1 MIKLKQILKPL
12 INVSFFLA
20 LSTAQLFGQT
30 CSKTAN
36 IPPNGSLTVNGIN
49 VTSSS
54 TGAVTSYPMDYQV
67 CGTSSTLLV
76 SEGALY
82 VGSGASAANSRP
94 WQTTLTFSKPVNKI
108 VILLSAAGSIYN
120 ENFKFSSNN
129 GTISIAD
136 NGSCFSTISGNTILS
151 GQGASSTGTGG
162 GGIFTLTSPTPFTQ
176 LVMKGDGGDSGALL
190 AICETSIVES
200 CTGTIDSDG
209 DSFPD
214 ECDLDDDNDGILDTD
229 ECVLTNL
236 VTNGNFD
243 TNFTSGWTNDG
254 GWTYNATGKYVE
266 NTSFLGGSFGNLTQL
281 LSNLPPATI
290 PLTFT
295 LGAKDGSTNSTG
307 LLEVYLGGTLY
318 ATANNSTGTSNNISL
333 TLSNGATS
341 NFTPF
346 TATST
351 TTYASQTFT
360 INIPYSGPSSGSLTF
375 KMGANQIDDWSIDNV
390 SINICDTDADGIP
403 NNLDLD
409 SDNDGCPDAIEGG
422 GNFTYAQLTNASG
435 TISSQTPNQ
444 NFGTAVGANGIPAA
458 VGASGQAVGQSQD
471 ATKNDCLDSD
481 NDGYPNW
488 MDLDDDNDGIL
499 DADECPKVTIINN
512 GTFTSPVTE
521 WTLGTGWDV
530 STGIARNEN
539 DNVNSNLS
547 QTINNL
553 NAANGKVKLSF
564 TLGAQDGFNNGGY
577 SASLN
582 IILNGT
588 TYATFTNG
596 TVRTVGTNNVTQIL
610 AGGATS
616 TFTSFSTALNSGY
629 TVQNVTITIP
639 YSGPNS
645 ATLTFNHSAGY
656 DDWSIDNVSVDTSIC
671 DLDGDGISNEL
682 DLDSDGD
689 GCPDAIEGGAAFTSA
704 DLQNSSMA
712 GGNSGTGYIGTPV
725 SVNQNLGNTVGN
737 TTTTMGVPT
746 IAGTGQT
753 VNNATNSFVN
763 DCITT
768 TCSPDPY
775 SAMQTWWLTD
785 AQNKVRIDFQT
796 GLPVLNNPANGT
808 YGQGDSNT
816 GSEAST
822 SVTNP
827 ITGKLLFVTDGNKLF
842 RGSDGA
848 EAMGYAGGNNGSEEA
863 AAAIPDPKGVLG
875 RDFIIFGNA
884 TNNTYGGLYA
894 SKYNLETNVISNK
907 TMLVSSVY
915 EALEVIP
922 HTNGTDY
929 WILVNT
935 SDEKVKSFLYSK
947 ASGFNATPV
956 SSIDVP
962 NDNSVSN
969 TTSSS
974 FISWDPRTPGKVL
987 IARMNK
993 IGLANF
999 NASTGTLGTWQVY
1012 ITSTGTQKTLTG
1024 YSGALSPNGRYIY
1037 YTEYGAGGNSFLKY
1051 YDLVN
1056 NTVTILDPIPASTSA
1071 VKIAPDGKVYRIGYV
1086 GLLRQLFYINA
1097 DANNPPVG
1105 PGSQLQFPTGGMSVG
1120 LQLPNNTYWACITCQ
1135 SGTIA
1140 PALANTNITSNPA
1153 TVEDLTTLLSP
1164 SNKPAGT
1171 VVTIH
1176 SSAAPTDA
1184 NKLSNSTPLVAG
1196 TTYYISFYDGL
1207 AICYSPTTAVSVK
1220 SSTITDVTCS
1230 NNGTFENSGDDFLQF
1245 KITPATTANYSVTAT
1260 YNGSPV
1266 SVKQLDNSAA
1276 ANIMG
1281 GLPSYFKVANG
1292 TLPVGNNFVITITP
1306 ITGTPETLTFI
1317 NTGTCSTACTSASSG
1332 NTVTYYYYS
1341 PVIAQQDSVIEP
1353 ALLPKFDQSNGRLL
1367 TNVSIEYGAN
1377 YMGGA
1382 IIEST
1387 ATTSQ
1392 LTNYQES
1399 SINTF
1404 SISGYTLNRTVSLF
1418 NTGLVTVPAGISVP
1432 AQGSWLGDISGR
1444 TVDRMLISPDANWL
1458 GNLLSAGQN
1467 PTTSTNWVTNITGNP
1482 THDDD
1487 MIILNNSFIPSTN
1500 TVNYSA
1506 QADLN
1511 NFIGTGNLS
1520 SSFSNIISTSLAGSS
1535 NLSFTQRLARS
1546 YFYKVTYTYDCGLG
1560 PTSCYKPAVLDAG
1573 NIYPSKNGIT
1583 ALGRAGIESDNWPA
1597 VRQSAWTVLEGKTKG
1612 LVVNRVRFNASNQPV
1627 AADGVTPVITNPVE
1641 GMTVYDTTNNCL
1653 KIYTSTDDGA
1663 TYGWYCMGT
1672 QACPD

>member
-1 MIKLKQILKPL
+1 MIKLKQILIVL
-12 INVSFFLA
+12 ILTCFFLA
-20 LSTAQLFGQT
+20 VSTTPSFGQLCT
-30 CSKTAN
+30 KTSN
-36 IPPNGSLTVNGIN
+36 IPPNGSLTVNGITVN
-49 VTSSS
+49 SSS
-54 TGAVTSYPMDYQV
+54 TGYVSSYSMPYQV
-67 CGTSSTLLV
+67 CGTSSSLTLNEE
-76 SEGALY
+76 SLY
-82 VGSGASAANSRP
+82 VGNSTGQNSAS
-94 WQTTLTFSKPVNKI
+94 WQTTLTFSKPVNNI
-108 VILLSAAGSIYN
+108 VILLSATGSVYN
-120 ENFKFSSNN
+120 EKFQFFSNN
-129 GTISIAD
+129 GTVTITD
-136 NGSCFSTISGNTILS
+136 NGSCFSTISGNTLLS

-162 GGIFTLTSPTPFTQ
+162 GGIFTVSAPAPFTQ
-176 LVMKGDGGDSGALL
+176 LIMRGDGGDNGALL
-190 AICETSIVES
+190 AICETSIVAA
-200 CTGTIDSDG
+200 CNGIIDSDG
-209 DSFPD
+209 DSIPD
-214 ECDLDDDNDGILDTD
+214 ECDLDDDNDGILDAN
-229 ECVLTNL
+229 ECILTNL

-243 TNFTSGWTNDG
+243 SNFSPAWTNDG
-254 GWTYNATGKYVE
+254 GWTYNASGKYVE
-266 NTSFLGGSFGNLTQL
+266 NTSFIGTGFGNLTQL
-281 LSNLPPATI
+281 LSNIPPAMV

-307 LLEVYLGGTLY
+307 SLEVYLGGTLF
-318 ATANNSTGTSNNISL
+318 ATANNSTGTNNNITL
-333 TLSNGATS
+333 TLNNGATS
-341 NFTPF
+341 NFIPF
-346 TATST
+346 TAIST

-390 SINICDTDADGIP
+390 SINTCDTDADGIP
-403 NNLDLD
+403 NSLDLD
-409 SDNDGCPDAIEGG
+409 SDNDGCADAIEGA
-422 GNFTYAQLTNASG
+422 GNFTSSQLTAASG
-435 TISSQTPNQ
+435 TILSQTPNQ
-444 NFGTAVGANGIPAA
+444 NFGTSVDANGIPIT
-458 VGASGQAVGQSQD
+458 VGAAGQSVGQSQD
-471 ATKNDCLDSD
+471 ASKNDCLDSD

-488 MDLDDDNDGIL
+488 IDLDDDNDGIL
-499 DADECPKVTIINN
+499 DTDECPAFTIINN
-512 GTFTSPVTE
+512 GTFNAPVTE
-521 WTLGTGWDV
+521 WTIGTGWDV

-539 DNVNSNLS
+539 DNINSSLS
-547 QTINNL
+547 QTLNNL
-553 NAANGKVKLSF
+553 NAANGMVKLSF
-564 TLGAQDGFNNGGY
+564 TLGAQDGFNSAGY

-596 TVRTVGTNNVTQIL
+596 TVRATGINNVTQTL
-610 AGGATS
+610 TSGVTS
-616 TFTSFSTALNSGY
+616 TFLPFSTASNSGY
-629 TVQNVTITIP
+629 TTQNITINIP
-639 YSGPNS
+639 YTGPNS
-645 ATLTFNHSAGY
+645 AILTFNHSAGY
-656 DDWSIDNVSVDTSIC
+656 DDWSIDNVIIDTSAC
-671 DLDGDGISNEL
+671 DLDGDGIPNQL

-725 SVNQNLGNTVGN
+725 SVTQNLGNTVGN
-737 TTTTMGVPT
+737 TATTMGVPT

-863 AAAIPDPKGVLG
+863 ASAIPDPKGVLG

-894 SKYNLETNVISNK
+894 SKYNLETNIISNK

-1012 ITSTGTQKTLTG
+1012 ITSTGTQKTFTG

-1056 NTVTILDPIPASTSA
+1056 NTTTILDPIPASTSA

-1097 DANNPPVG
+1097 DANTPPVG

-1135 SGTIA
+1135 SGTAA

-1153 TVEDLTTLLSP
+1153 TVGDLITLLSA

-1171 VVTIH
+1171 VITIH
-1176 SSAAPTDA
+1176 SSAVPTDA
-1184 NKLSNSTPLVAG
+1184 NKLVNSTAIVAG
-1196 TTYYISFYDGL
+1196 TTYYAAFYDGL
-1207 AICYSPTTAVSVK
+1207 AICYSPTTVVNVK
-1220 SSTITDVTCS
+1220 SSTITDITCS
-1230 NNGTFENSGDDFLQF
+1230 NNGTFENSTDDFLQF

-1266 SVKQLDNSAA
+1266 SVKQLNNSAA
-1276 ANIMG
+1276 TNIMG

-1306 ITGTPETLTFI
+1306 TTGTPETLIFT

-1341 PVIAQQDSVIEP
+1341 PVIGQQDSVIEP

-1418 NTGLVTVPAGISVP
+1418 NTGLVTIPAGISVP

-1487 MIILNNSFIPSTN
+1487 MIILNNNFIPSTN

-1546 YFYKVTYTYDCGLG
+1546 YFYKVTYTYDCGLV
-1560 PTSCYKPAVLDAG
+1560 PTSCYKPAVTDSNA
-1573 NIYPSKNGIT
+1573 YPTKHGIT
-1583 ALGRAGIESDNWPA
+1583 SLGRAGTDSDNWPM
-1597 VRQSAWTVLEGKTKG
+1597 VRQSAWTALESKTKG
-1612 LVVNRVRFNASNQPV
+1612 FVVNRVRFNTSNQPV
-1627 AADGVTPVITNPVE
+1627 ADDGITLVITSPVE
-1641 GMTVYDTTNNCL
+1641 GMMVYDTTSNCL
-1653 KIYTSTDDGA
+1653 KVYTSNDGGFSFA
-1663 TYGWYCMGT
+1663 WHCMST
-1672 QACPD
+1672 QACPQ